1 VGDYLVVERL
11 RKTFGR
17 ETAVDGVSFGVEQ
30 GRILTLL
37 GPSGCGKT
45 TTLRCIAGLEH
56 PDEGAIVVDG
66 DAVTDAARGVF
77 VAPERRSVGMVFQS
91 YAVWPHM
98 TVFRN
103 VSYPLEVRRWPR
115 QEIAPRVDQALKM
128 VGLARYRD
136 QYATKLSGGQQQRV
150 ALARAMIFNPR
161 LLLFDEP
168 LSNLDAKLREQLRAE
183 IVNLQRTVGIT
194 SIYVTHDQAEAMV
207 ISDQIIVMNHGRI
220 EQQGDAHTIYTRP
233 ANRFVAQFVGLA
245 NMLPGRVAGVDGVTG
260 AVRIDVASDA
270 DLRATLHA
278 RAAGAAVEAGRPVF
292 VMIRPED
299 VEVGTPGAARR
310 ADAPARR
317 ADAPEPSAGRENRLT
332 GTVASAVYMGT
343 HVDYVVDVAGVK
355 LRAQARSSTPYR
367 QGDAVSLLLP
377 FAACLCIPDERPPH

>member
-1 VGDYLVVERL
+1 MGDYLVVDGL
-11 RKTFGR
+11 RKAFAR
-17 ETAVDGVSFGVEQ
+17 ERAVDGVSFGVEK
-30 GRILTLL
+30 GKILTLL

-56 PDEGAIVVDG
+56 PDQGAIVVDG

-77 VAPERRSVGMVFQS
+77 VSPERRSVGMVFQS

-115 QEIAPRVDQALKM
+115 HEIGARVDQALAM
-128 VGLARYRD
+128 VGLTRYRD

-233 ANRFVAQFVGLA
+233 ANRFVAQFIGLA

-260 AVRIDVASDA
+260 GVTIDVTSEAG
-270 DLRATLHA
+270 LRVSVQA
-278 RAAGAAVEAGRPVF
+278 RAAGMAVEPGSLVF
-292 VMIRPED
+292 AMIRPED
-299 VEVGTPGAARR
+299 VDVGP
-310 ADAPARR
+310 PASER
-317 ADAPEPSAGRENRLT
+317 SAGGPGPRDNRLA

-343 HVDYVVDVAGVK
+343 HVDYVIDVAGIKV
-355 LRAQARSSTPYR
+355 RAQAKSATPYR
-367 QGDAVSLLLP
+367 QGDHVALQLP
-377 FAACLCIPDERPPH
+377 LAACLCVPDDRATP